1 MHGIADRVALITGA
15 GSGIGQASA
24 KRFAEEGA
32 NVVVVDIDEEA
43 GKSTVESIVNQG
55 GDATFV
61 AADVSDPAQ
70 VEAMVDTAIDTYGKL
85 DFAHNNAGFT
95 VDRQPL
101 HETHEKYWDDI
112 NNVYLK
118 GVWLGLKYEIPAMI
132 KTGGGAVVNTASGS
146 GLEGEAGL
154 SSYSAAKHGVVGLT
168 KTAALEYAQQDIR
181 VNAVC
186 PGPIKTP
193 KLLKYEDEDPEMLE
207 EFAETVPMNR
217 FGTPK
222 EIASAVVWLCSTDAS
237 FVTGHSLPV
246 DGGIL
251 AG

>member
-85 DFAHNNAGFT
+85 DFVHNNAGFAPERIPIDQKKESSYDAVT
-95 VDRQPL
+95 DV
-101 HETHEKYWDDI
+101 
-112 NNVYLK
+112 NLK
-118 GVWLGLKYEIPAMI
+118 GIWLGIKHSIPKLI
-132 KTGGGAVVNTASGS
+132 ETEGAIVNTASIV
-146 GLEGEAGL
+146 GLEGASGL
-154 SSYSAAKHGVVGLT
+154 SFYSAAKHGVVGLT
-168 KTAALEYAQQDIR
+168 KTAALEYAEQGIR

-186 PGPIKTP
+186 PGGLVNTEAVKEYQKEYPEKVQETIDATP
-193 KLLKYEDEDPEMLE
+193 MDRI
-207 EFAETVPMNR
+207 AEPA
-217 FGTPK
+217 
-222 EIASAVVWLCSTDAS
+222 EIASAVVWLCSEDAS
-237 FVTGHSLPV
+237 FITGHPLV
-246 DGGIL
+246 IDGGNS
-251 AG
+251 A